1 MSCTDLGHP
10 IPTTTR
16 SEDNIVFVALELSRK
31 SWLVATS
38 SPGEERISKRVVT
51 AGDGPGLLALLG
63 KLREAAERRL
73 GRAVR
78 VVVIQE
84 AGLDGFWVHRLLVD
98 NAIESHVVD
107 AASLA
112 VDRRKRRRKTDVID
126 AEGLLRAL
134 MAWTR
139 GERRVCSMVPSPED
153 EDRRRLCREREALVT
168 ERIRHT
174 NRIKGLLAGQG
185 ILDVDPLRP
194 KHRERLDEV
203 RTGDGRPLP
212 PCLLAEIRRQLGR
225 LDAVVRDLATVEA
238 ERNGLVGLCSMDRP
252 TQSAGEEAEPGGVP
266 EAVTAPVAQEIDPA
280 VAPEEAASCA
290 ASEAAPA
297 KAASET
303 APAEPAALLM
313 KLKGIGPEF
322 AAVLWFEALF
332 RSFGNRRQI
341 AAYARLAPVP
351 WQSGGI
357 DRDQGIAKA
366 GNPRLRKTMIQ
377 VAWLWIR
384 HQPGSAISQWF
395 ARRVGTARGR
405 VRRIAIVAVARKLL
419 VALWRYVTQG
429 VVPEGAVLKA

>member
-1 MSCTDLGHP
+1 
-10 IPTTTR
+10 
-16 SEDNIVFVALELSRK
+16 VFVALELSRK

-63 KLREAAERRL
+63 KLRETAERRL
-73 GRAVR
+73 GRA
-78 VVVIQE
+78 
-84 AGLDGFWVHRLLVD
+84 GGCDPGMDGFWVHRLLVGD
-98 NAIESHVVD
+98 AIESHVVD

-134 MAWTR
+134 MAWAR
-139 GERRVCSMVPSPED
+139 GERRVCSMVRPPSPEE

-185 ILDVDPLRP
+185 ILDFDPLRP
-194 KHRERLDEV
+194 KHRERLDELK
-203 RTGDGRPLP
+203 TGDGRPLP

-238 ERNGLVGLCSMDRP
+238 ERNGLVGLRAMDRP
-252 TQSAGEEAEPGGVP
+252 AQSPEEGAEPGGVA
-266 EAVTAPVAQEIDPA
+266 EAVTAPVAHGTDPA
-280 VAPEEAASCA
+280 VAPEEVASSA

-297 KAASET
+297 NAASRT

-322 AAVLWFEALF
+322 AAVLWLEALF

-341 AAYARLAPVP
+341 YAGLAPVP

-357 DRDQGIAKA
+357 DQGIAKA
-366 GNPRLRKTMIQ
+366 GNPR
-377 VAWLWIR
+377 
-384 HQPGSAISQWF
+384 
-395 ARRVGTARGR
+395 RR
-405 VRRIAIVAVARKLL
+405 
-419 VALWRYVTQG
+419 
-429 VVPEGAVLKA
+429 

>member
-1 MSCTDLGHP
+1 MSCTDFAHP
-10 IPTTTR
+10 VATATR
-16 SEDNIVFVALELSRK
+16 PEDITVFAALELSRK

-38 SPGEERISKRVVT
+38 SPGEDRVSKRVVV
-51 AGDGPGLLALLG
+51 AGDGPGLLALLA
-63 KLREAAERRL
+63 KLRETAERRL

-84 AGLDGFWVHRLLVD
+84 AGLDGFWLHRLLVE
-98 NAIESHVVD
+98 NGLESHVVD

-112 VDRRKRRRKTDVID
+112 VDRRKRRRKTDAID
-126 AEGLLRAL
+126 VEGLLRAL
-134 MAWTR
+134 MAWAR
-139 GERRVCSMVPSPED
+139 GERRVCSMVRPPSPEE

-185 ILDVDPLRP
+185 VLDFDPLRP
-194 KHRERLDEV
+194 KHRERLEEL

-238 ERNGLVGLCSMDRP
+238 ERNGLVGIRSTDRP
-252 TQSAGEEAEPGGVP
+252 TPRAEEAAEPGGVA
-266 EAVTAPVAQEIDPA
+266 EAVAVP
-280 VAPEEAASCA
+280 VAPEEVAPGA
-290 ASEAAPA
+290 ASEMAPA
-297 KAASET
+297 GASAASET
-303 APAEPAALLM
+303 APAETGPAALLM
-313 KLKGIGPEF
+313 RLKGIGPEF
-322 AAVLWFEALF
+322 AAVLWLEALF

-341 AAYARLAPVP
+341 AAYAGLAPVP

-357 DRDQGIAKA
+357 ERDQGIAKA

-429 VVPEGAVLKA
+429 IVPEGAVLKA